1 MRHFFL
7 AILFIVSLV
16 GNAQQAVHNESP
28 QHSFQVL
35 GGGYLDII
43 GYDDPGYSGAIGYQ
57 IRFPNRFILGVE
69 LLTDQNPFSELS
81 SSLSSVERWDKFT
94 GYSGSLR
101 LGYQV
106 VDRKHFDFSI
116 STMPNIYHRRH
127 IIKTR
132 HKVTN
137 EHDKVADNATL
148 IGLPLLAQ
156 RFEINY
162 KINPTHAIGFVF
174 DLNLNMETNMFND
187 IIAASAFL
195 NGRVMLGYRI
205 SFSGK

>member
-7 AILFIVSLV
+7 AILFTVSLT
-16 GNAQQAVHNESP
+16 GNAQEVTLNEKY
-28 QHSFQVL
+28 QHSFQFS
-35 GGGYLDII
+35 GGGYIDVL
-43 GYDDPGYSGAIGYQ
+43 GYDDPGYSAAFGYQ
-57 IRFPNRFILGVE
+57 VRFPNRFILGVE
-69 LLTDQNPFSELS
+69 LLTDQNSFSELS
-81 SSLSSVERWDKFT
+81 SSLSSVERWDKFI
-94 GYSGSLR
+94 GFSGSIR

-137 EHDKVADNATL
+137 EHDKVVDNATFL
-148 IGLPLLAQ
+148 GLPLLAQ

-162 KINPTHAIGFVF
+162 KINPTHAVGFVF
-174 DLNLNMETNMFND
+174 DLNLNIETNMFSD
-187 IIAASAFL
+187 IIAAKAFF
-195 NGRVMLGYRI
+195 NGRMMLGYRI
-205 SFSGK
+205 SF